1 MKDKNSEWY
10 KYFSNDFRE
19 HRKLQFFSI
28 FYQAREPIINPNVSS
43 MLEFGTGRN
52 LTKAIVEHYGI
63 VHKSVDFDNKK
74 YSPDEVA
81 TIAGYRDKKKYDMV
95 AAFQVLEHNPLE
107 DLEYNLLKMKSHSK
121 KYIYISLPYSGRWF
135 SFSIFINLLPKISF
149 KNNFFIVFQRF
160 FKKIRPINDYKQRI
174 DKYSPHWW
182 EIGDKNFSKKKFQ
195 KLLNKIDLKLV
206 KSYHNEFFP
215 YHLFYLLEIKK

>member
-74 YSPDEVA
+74 Y
-81 TIAGYRDKKKYDMV
+81 
-95 AAFQVLEHNPLE
+95 
-107 DLEYNLLKMKSHSK
+107 
-121 KYIYISLPYSGRWF
+121 IYISLPYSGRWF
-135 SFSIFINLLPKISF
+135 SFSIFMNLLPKISF
-149 KNNFFIVFQRF
+149 KKNFSIVFQRF
-160 FKKIRPINDYKQRI
+160 FKKVRPINEFKQRI
-174 DKYSPHWW
+174 DKYNPHWW